1 MAVEKVCPIPGYFS
15 WVSSSGTSSFSSHQ
29 QCRTFYRLIKIK
41 DMFFGQQP
49 ELKKVCWNRVRDHF
63 NYS

>member
-1 MAVEKVCPIPGYFS
+1 MAIEKVYLVPGCFS

-29 QCRTFYRLIKIK
+29 QCGTFYHLIKIK
-41 DMFFGQQP
+41 DMFFGQHP
-49 ELKKVCWNRVRDHF
+49 ELKICWNRVRDHF